1 MQELLLRSLQ
11 GLHIEALY
19 LVGSFGWEEEDFAG
33 PFQLLLGLSD
43 NWLLDVEASSVGEYL
58 QMRLTQGQSRAQ
70 VLASARSPGLWG
82 PQPVLPGHELAP
94 LLGQRITGVR
104 LAHEQ
109 PEVIINGLTLPT
121 TATYDKVLQLFTPRN
136 TLTLLNEGFLFTGLD
151 SSLTLT
157 KKSYIWTEL
166 L

>member
-1 MQELLLRSLQ
+1 MQEFMLRSLQ

-43 NWLLDVEASSVGEYL
+43 SWLLDVEASSVGEYL
-58 QMRLTQGQSRAQ
+58 QVRLTQGQSRAHA
-70 VLASARSPGLWG
+70 LASARSPGLWG
-82 PQPVLPGHELAP
+82 PQPVMPGNALAP

-109 PEVIINGLTLPT
+109 PELVVNGLTLPT

-136 TLTLLNEGFLFTGLD
+136 TLTLFNIGFLITDLD
-151 SSLTLT
+151 RGSVPI
-157 KKSYIWTEL
+157 KQSYIWTEVL
-166 L
+166 